1 MSIASVK
8 QPLLAVLHHP
18 RTFNYP
24 VLGVRQNFDSVIS
37 FNVAKRDQLNIYMKR
52 YKATVNAAGMWVE
65 TILYAQ
71 NPAQAMKLFQAIFG
85 AKNVPHQ
92 PQQIG

>member
-1 MSIASVK
+1 MLALIINCIFLGLDGSTNMAIF
-8 QPLLAVLHHP
+8 LL
-18 RTFNYP
+18 
-24 VLGVRQNFDSVIS
+24 GI
-37 FNVAKRDQLNIYMKR
+37 NIYMKR

-71 NPAQAMKLFQAIFG
+71 NPAQAYKLFQAIFG

-92 PQQIG
+92 PLQIG

>member
-1 MSIASVK
+1 MALI
-8 QPLLAVLHHP
+8 
-18 RTFNYP
+18 
-24 VLGVRQNFDSVIS
+24 
-37 FNVAKRDQLNIYMKR
+37 NIYMKR

-65 TILYAQ
+65 TILFAQ
-71 NPAQAMKLFQAIFG
+71 NQAQAYKLFQAIFG

>member
-1 MSIASVK
+1 
-8 QPLLAVLHHP
+8 
-18 RTFNYP
+18 
-24 VLGVRQNFDSVIS
+24 
-37 FNVAKRDQLNIYMKR
+37 MKR

-71 NPAQAMKLFQAIFG
+71 NQAQAYALFKAIFG
-85 AKNVPHQ
+85 VSNVPHQ

>member
-1 MSIASVK
+1 
-8 QPLLAVLHHP
+8 
-18 RTFNYP
+18 
-24 VLGVRQNFDSVIS
+24 
-37 FNVAKRDQLNIYMKR
+37 MKR

-71 NPAQAMKLFQAIFG
+71 NQAQANKLFQVIIG
-85 AKNVPHQ
+85 ANNAPHQ

>member
-1 MSIASVK
+1 
-8 QPLLAVLHHP
+8 
-18 RTFNYP
+18 
-24 VLGVRQNFDSVIS
+24 
-37 FNVAKRDQLNIYMKR
+37 MKR

-71 NPAQAMKLFQAIFG
+71 NQAQAYALFKAIFG
-85 AKNVPHQ
+85 SANVPHQ

>member
-1 MSIASVK
+1 M
-8 QPLLAVLHHP
+8 
-18 RTFNYP
+18 F
-24 VLGVRQNFDSVIS
+24 
-37 FNVAKRDQLNIYMKR
+37 MKR
-52 YKATVNAAGMWVE
+52 YKTTVNAAGMWVE

-92 PQQIG
+92 PLQVG

>member
-1 MSIASVK
+1 
-8 QPLLAVLHHP
+8 
-18 RTFNYP
+18 
-24 VLGVRQNFDSVIS
+24 
-37 FNVAKRDQLNIYMKR
+37 MKR